1 MKKSVI
7 IAIIAFY
14 LLSIVIV
21 GIMGGKFKTYDE
33 EVYVHKIICENANEL
48 SASDKKELGVD
59 VSIMKEMGNK
69 EEVVVEVI
77 CKAYPATATDKTIM
91 FYFPENP
98 DYYKVEFDS
107 AEGIAT
113 ITFYKR
119 TTLILTARSIDNGR
133 AELKIRIDVY

>member
-33 EVYVHKIICENANEL
+33 EVYVSKIVCENATEL
-48 SASDKKELGVD
+48 SQAEKKELGVD

-77 CKAYPATATDKTIM
+77 CKAIPATATDKTIM
-91 FYFPENP
+91 FNYQEKPNL
-98 DYYKVEFDS
+98 YKVEYDS

-113 ITFYKR
+113 ITFYER
-119 TTLILTARSIDNGR
+119 TTLILTAYSIDNGR